1 MGAISP
7 QTSKQYQHLQQFWF
21 AIAAETKNETN
32 FKTYQLPLAR
42 IKKIMKADKDVKM
55 ISQEAP
61 ILFAKAC
68 EIFIRELTLR
78 AWLQTEENK
87 RKTLQ
92 RNDIAAAI
100 SKTDMYDFLID
111 IVPREDIKLSKK
123 IEEAQRAPELQQYF
137 YQLQQQVPDRPMD
150 MMYFQQLQQQQYQN
164 YLTQQRL
171 VAYHHPDHLEDHDTH
186 PGYH

>member
-21 AIAAETKNETN
+21 EIAAETKNATD

-100 SKTDMYDFLID
+100 SKTDMFDFLID
-111 IVPREDIKLSKK
+111 IVPREDIKLASKK
-123 IEEAQRAPELQQYF
+123 LDDPHRAQEMQYYYHQQPMPDQMF
-137 YQLQQQVPDRPMD
+137 YPPQMAYNRMVTGYPMAFPQSNED
-150 MMYFQQLQQQQYQN
+150 GSAEDQSNQEYQ
-164 YLTQQRL
+164 
-171 VAYHHPDHLEDHDTH
+171 
-186 PGYH
+186 